1 MATLRLK
8 PGTKRAEAKAR
19 QTPGS
24 VSVHKSADGKCQVAM
39 VAAAPGPP
47 YASLREY
54 LKTTH

>member
-8 PGTKRAEAKAR
+8 PGTKPTEAKAK

-24 VSVHKSADGKCQVAM
+24 LSVIKSADGKYQVAT
-39 VAAAPGPP
+39 VAAAPAPP

-54 LKTTH
+54 LKTSH

>member
-8 PGTKRAEAKAR
+8 PGTKRAEAKAK

-24 VSVHKSADGKCQVAM
+24 GSVHADGKCQVAM
-39 VAAAPGPP
+39 VAAAPAPP

-54 LKTTH
+54 LKTSH